1 MTDQPARF
9 PLAKV
14 WTVIWIVFGNL
25 LPVFGVLFLD
35 WDPGLIL
42 ILYWIE
48 NFFVGLFT
56 VPRILMAQGPPPTAG
71 SVIGGT
77 PLIARLGTA
86 AFFTFHYG
94 VFWIV
99 HGFFALLLA
108 SEISPG
114 ESSPEE
120 MRGFGLA
127 IIGILVIQAI
137 QFWQAWLRPRAW
149 ETANPKMEMFLP
161 YPRLLVLH
169 ITVLLGAAGL
179 NAIGAPTWTMLLLC
193 IGKMA
198 IELTGTLGK
207 NWLAKARI
215 D

>member
-35 WDPGLIL
+35 WDPGMIL

-56 VPRILMAQGPPPTAG
+56 VPRILMAQGPLPAVG

-77 PLIARLGTA
+77 PFVQRLGTA

-99 HGFFALLLA
+99 HGAFAMMLA
-108 SEISPG
+108 SEISPD
-114 ESSPEE
+114 ESSPGE
-120 MRGFGLA
+120 MRGFGYA
-127 IIGILVIQAI
+127 IIGILIIQAM
-137 QFWQAWLRPRAW
+137 QFWQAWIRPRAY
-149 ETANPKMEMFLP
+149 ETANPKLEMFLP
-161 YPRLLVLH
+161 YPRVMVLH
-169 ITVLLGAAGL
+169 ITVLLGAMGL

-193 IGKMA
+193 IGKMI
-198 IELTGTLGK
+198 IELVGTLGK
-207 NWLAKARI
+207 NWLAKAQVN
-215 D
+215 

>member
-1 MTDQPARF
+1 M
-9 PLAKV
+9 
-14 WTVIWIVFGNL
+14 FGNL
-25 LPVFGVLFLD
+25 LPVFGVLFLN
-35 WDPGLIL
+35 WDPGMIL

-48 NFFVGLFT
+48 NVFIGLFT
-56 VPRILMAQGPPPTAG
+56 VPRILMAQGPPPSAG

-77 PLIARLGTA
+77 PFVQRLGTA

-108 SEISPG
+108 GEISPG
-114 ESSPEE
+114 ESSPED
-120 MRGFGLA
+120 MRGVGLA
-127 IIGILVIQAI
+127 IIGIFIIQAM
-137 QFWQAWLRPRAW
+137 QFWQAWLRPKAW
-149 ETANPKMEMFLP
+149 ETANAKMEMFLP
-161 YPRLLVLH
+161 YPRVMVLH

-207 NWLAKARI
+207 NWLVKARI